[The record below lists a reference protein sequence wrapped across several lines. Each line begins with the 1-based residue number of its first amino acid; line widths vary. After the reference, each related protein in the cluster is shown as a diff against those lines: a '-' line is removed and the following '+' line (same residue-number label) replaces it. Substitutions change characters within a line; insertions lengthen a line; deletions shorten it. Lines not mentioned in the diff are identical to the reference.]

1 MLANALSLVIDTV
14 DAARYLAGERE
25 ETVQG
30 L

>member
-1 MLANALSLVIDTV
+1 MVLNALSLVLDTV
-14 DAARYLAGERE
+14 DAARYVAGERE

>member
-1 MLANALSLVIDTV
+1 MVLNALSLVLDTV
-14 DAARYLAGERE
+14 DAARYVAGDRE